1 MLSISLRLFLWLI
14 WIPEPLIE
22 FQSPVFNAVFSFSFE
37 LLEIPWLN
45 FIINTLII
53 IIQAFIFHQ
62 IIISNEILYKNT
74 YFPAFFYVVIQSFLP
89 FQLYI
94 HPSII
99 ANFFLLGVFS
109 QLCTL
114 YYKDTF
120 VNLRVLNAGLFTGLA
135 IILSPE
141 TWYYLPGLFIGMSL
155 FRTFKFRDYAI
166 AIIGLAMP
174 FYFAAGIFLIFD
186 KIDLFYNLKN
196 DFFAQFTNQFLIISD
211 LLKIYLGFLI
221 FILFISSGELRQN
234 FFRNTIRTRKLQQ
247 LLLVFMII
255 GLILVFASP
264 SNQALNFSSLAL
276 SMPIFLSYYF
286 LKTKRLWLRTIFF
299 IIVLLGLPLAGI
311 LNDFVKF

>member
-1 MLSISLRLFLWLI
+1 MLSITLRLFLWLI
-14 WIPEPLIE
+14 WIPEPVVD
-22 FQSPVFNAVFSFSFE
+22 FQSPVFNAVFGFSFGF
-37 LLEIPWLN
+37 LEIPWLN
-45 FIINTLII
+45 FIISTFIVL
-53 IIQAFIFHQ
+53 IQAFIFHQ

-74 YFPAFFYVVIQSFLP
+74 YFPAFFYAVIQSFLP
-89 FQLYI
+89 SMLYVNTANM
-94 HPSII
+94 

-166 AIIGLAMP
+166 SIIGLAIP
-174 FYFAAGIFLIFD
+174 FYFAAGLFFIFD
-186 KIDLFYNLKN
+186 EIDLFYNLKN
-196 DFFAQFTNQFLIISD
+196 DFFAEFTNQFLIISD
-211 LLKIYLGFLI
+211 LLKIYFGFLI
-221 FILFISSGELRQN
+221 FILLISSGELRQN

-247 LLLVFMII
+247 LLLVFMVL

-264 SNQALNFSSLAL
+264 SKQGLNYSSLSL

-299 IIVLLGLPLAGI
+299 VVMLIGLPLAGI
-311 LNDFVKF
+311 LNDFVQF